1 MYLSGCKYIDGDVAH
16 QVEQRIENPCVVGSS
31 PTIATKHA
39 PLDKSGKVASLKRKS
54 SLGSTPRGGTNNL
67 TNNGVCHI
75 IEYGTLTQR
84 KSLGLRNQRS
94 GVQIPHVPPTGT

>member
-1 MYLSGCKYIDGDVAH
+1 MNGDVAH

-54 SLGSTPRGGTNNL
+54 SLGSTPRGGTNSL
-67 TNNGVCHI
+67 TNNGVCHTI
-75 IEYGTLTQR
+75 HIWDINSVR
-84 KSLGLRNQRS
+84 KSLGLRNQWS
-94 GVQIPHVPPTGT
+94 GVQIPHVPPIGT